1 MILLLL
7 DRLRT
12 RAARLVI
19 QIVLWILVT
28 LPCFA
33 QCTFQIASTLMGT
46 APAAGANYVITVTAT
61 ASTCARTA
69 TSNNPDFLT
78 VSFGSPGTGN
88 GTVGFTVAPNTT
100 FVQRTGSITVAG
112 LNYSVTQAPACGF
125 TLNPAVYQADQAG
138 ATSTFAVQASTTS
151 CAWTATSGD
160 PTIVTVT
167 SGPAGTGNGTVGFKV
182 SANPGQSPRSASITV
197 GNTALTIYQ
206 PGAQACSYALSAGS
220 AAFASSGGSG
230 SFSVITTCAWTP
242 STSADWISVSPSA
255 ATTGNG
261 VVSFLVTQNV
271 SSAARSSTITVGN
284 QAFNISQTGV
294 ACSVSV
300 TPLAVSAAA
309 AGTQDMLNVS
319 AADGCGWTA
328 STNATWITLQNTTG
342 SGAGA
347 VLYSIA
353 PNTTAVARSATIVVS
368 NQAIRVSQDAA
379 DCSGQVLTP
388 DHADLPAGAGTFSL
402 NVGTACSYTAVANSG
417 WIKIVSGAS
426 GTGFSAVT
434 YTVSANSSADA
445 RTGTISVGSQVFT
458 IAQSGASCTLSV
470 NPAMADLPGQGGS
483 GSFNVSATAS
493 CRWQPVA
500 DAGWIH
506 TTYASANGNGR
517 VNYTADSS
525 DQAQPRSGNITVNG
539 QLFHLTQGARPAIQ
553 VTSAGVV
560 NAASLA
566 FGPVSPGEIITI
578 FGDWFGP
585 KTGVPGQLTPD
596 QQGFTNTLAES
607 TVLFD
612 GAPAPLIYVSK
623 TQISAIVP
631 YGVMVPS
638 TQMQVLYQGLRSDP
652 IMLDV
657 AAADPGLFT
666 IDASGAGLGA
676 ILNQDTKVNSA
687 TNPAAKN
694 SVISLFATGEGQTNP
709 AGVDGKIAR
718 APLPRPV
725 LPVTV
730 QIGGR
735 DSVVLYAG
743 AAPGLP
749 AGVMQVNAR
758 IPAQTP
764 TGIVPVTITVGG
776 AISQAKVNV
785 AVQ

>member
-1 MILLLL
+1 MTLRLSDCLLT
-7 DRLRT
+7 RT
-12 RAARLVI
+12 ARLF
-19 QIVLWILVT
+19 LWILIAA
-28 LPCFA
+28 PCFA
-33 QCTFQIASTLMGT
+33 QCTFQITSTLTGT
-46 APAAGANYVITVTAT
+46 APAAGANYVITVTASS
-61 ASTCARTA
+61 STCARTA

-88 GTVGFTVAPNTT
+88 GTVGFTVAANMTL
-100 FVQRTGSITVAG
+100 VQRTGSITVAG
-112 LNYSVTQAPACGF
+112 INYAVTQAAACGF
-125 TLNPAVYQADQAG
+125 TLNPAIYQADPAG
-138 ATSTFAVQASTTS
+138 ASSTFAVQASTTT
-151 CAWTATSGD
+151 CAWTATSSD

-182 SANPGQSPRSASITV
+182 SSNSTQSPRSASIMV

-206 PGAQACSYALSAGS
+206 PGAEPCSFALSAGS
-220 AAFASSGGSG
+220 ASFASSGGSG
-230 SFSVITTCAWTP
+230 SFSVTTTCIWTP
-242 STSADWISVSPSA
+242 STSADWVSLNSSA

-261 VVSFLVTQNV
+261 VVSFLVTQNL
-271 SSAARSSTITVGN
+271 SSAIRSSSITVGN
-284 QAFNISQTGV
+284 QGFNILQTGL
-294 ACSVSV
+294 ACSVTV
-300 TPLAVSAAA
+300 APIAVSAPA
-309 AGTQDMLNVS
+309 AGAQDMLNVI
-319 AADGCGWTA
+319 AADGCSWTA
-328 STNATWITLQNTTG
+328 ATSAPWITLQNASG
-342 SGAGA
+342 SGSGA

-353 PNTTAVARSATIVVS
+353 PNTSAIARTATITIA
-368 NQAIRVSQDAA
+368 NQLIRVSQDAA

-388 DHADLPAGAGTFSL
+388 DHADLPASAGTFSL

-417 WIKIVSGAS
+417 WIKIVSGAT
-426 GTGFSAVT
+426 GTGFSTVT

-445 RTGTISVGSQVFT
+445 RTGTIRVGSQAFP

-470 NPAMADLPGQGGS
+470 NPAVADLPGQGGS
-483 GSFNVSATAS
+483 GSFNVIASAS

-517 VNYTADSS
+517 VSYSADTS
-525 DQAQPRSGNITVNG
+525 DQAQARSGNITING
-539 QLFHLTQGARPAIQ
+539 QVFHLTQGARPAIQ

-560 NAASLA
+560 NAASLT

-585 KTGVPGQLTPD
+585 KTGIPGQLTAD
-596 QQGFTNTLAES
+596 QQGFTNTLADS

-612 GAPAPLIYVSK
+612 GTPAPLIYVSK

-638 TQMQVLYQGLRSDP
+638 TQMQVAYQGLRSDAVT
-652 IMLDV
+652 LQV
-657 AAADPGLFT
+657 ATAAPGLFT
-666 IDASGAGLGA
+666 IDSSGTGPGA
-676 ILNQDTKVNSA
+676 MLNQNTRVNSA
-687 TNPAAKN
+687 TTPAARN
-694 SVISLFATGEGQTNP
+694 SIISLFATGEGLTSP
-709 AGVDGKIAR
+709 AGVDGKLAQ
-718 APLPRPV
+718 APLPQPL

-735 DSVVLYAG
+735 EAVVLYAG

-758 IPAQTP
+758 IPAQAP
-764 TGIVPVTITVGG
+764 SGSVPVTITVGDT
-776 AISQAKVNV
+776 ISQAKVTV